1 MSDVPHENENENIP
15 APSLDTESRPRTAT
29 LHRSRSAKVF
39 GGVAGGIGERFDV
52 DPNIVRVVFVVLA
65 LVYGLGIAIYLA
77 LWALLPRTPLDG
89 DDELEADPVTGK
101 RRSRW
106 IGYAVVLGVIVLF
119 VIFLTNLQGR
129 HHVFGQG
136 FGKGAAVLWL
146 VFLAILAV
154 IALRTSTK
162 GSTLGRLVAIGFFSV
177 ITFLILSI
185 GAFLILLQVLGVPIE
200 GGSGV
205 KAWAP
210 TSIAQI
216 QRNYH
221 GAYGASTIDLES
233 VPFTTGTWRINATQG
248 VGNLTVDVPS
258 DAVVSIL
265 SHVGIGNVDEYTWK
279 GTPHDMYVEPFTT
292 DGSTPAKDAPHLVL
306 NLQVGIGQ
314 INVVRG
320 VGDTPPT
327 PKAPKTPKTPKTPTT
342 PTPPAVP

>member
-1 MSDVPHENENENIP
+1 MSDFPAENEHEHESEN
-15 APSLDTESRPRTAT
+15 ATESEAEAKPRSTT
-29 LHRSRSAKVF
+29 LHRSRTTKIF

-52 DPNIVRVVFVVLA
+52 DANIVRVVFVVLA

-77 LWALLPRTPLDG
+77 LWALLPRTPADG
-89 DDELEADPVTGK
+89 DEVTVEDVSTGK
-101 RRSRW
+101 RHNRW
-106 IGYAVVLGVIVLF
+106 LSYAVVLGVAALF

-129 HHVFGQG
+129 HHVIGQG

-154 IALRTSTK
+154 IALRSSSK
-162 GSTLGRLVAIGFFSV
+162 GFTFGRFLAVGFFSV
-177 ITFLILSI
+177 VTFFILSI
-185 GAFLILLQVLGVPIE
+185 GLFLIVLQVLGVPVE

-205 KAWAP
+205 KSWSP
-210 TSIAQI
+210 TSVAQL

-221 GAYGASTIDLES
+221 GAYGASTIDLEA
-233 VPFTTGTWRINATQG
+233 VPFTVGTWSINATQG

-258 DAVVSIL
+258 DAVVSIR
-265 SHVGIGNVDEYTWK
+265 SHVGIGNVNTYTWR
-279 GTPHDMYVEPFTT
+279 GTLQDMFVAPFTT
-292 DGSTPAKDAPHLVL
+292 DGSIPAKDAPHLEL

-327 PKAPKTPKTPKTPTT
+327 PKAPKTPKTPTT

>member
-1 MSDVPHENENENIP
+1 MSDFPPQYENQNQDP
-15 APSLDTESRPRTAT
+15 ADTESEAKPRPTT
-29 LHRSRSAKVF
+29 LHRSRTTKVF

-52 DPNIVRVVFVVLA
+52 DANIVRVVFVVLA

-77 LWALLPRTPLDG
+77 LWALLPRTPADG
-89 DDELEADPVTGK
+89 DEVTEEAVATGK
-101 RRSRW
+101 RHNRW
-106 IGYAVVLGVIVLF
+106 LSYAVVLGVAVLF
-119 VIFLTNLQGR
+119 VIFLTNLQGH
-129 HHVFGQG
+129 HHVIGAG

-154 IALRTSTK
+154 IALRSSAK
-162 GSTLGRLVAIGFFSV
+162 GFTFGRFLAVGFFSLV
-177 ITFLILSI
+177 TFFILTI
-185 GAFLILLQVLGVPIE
+185 GAFLIVLQVLGVPIE

-205 KAWAP
+205 KSWAP

-221 GAYGASTIDLES
+221 GAYGASTIDLDA

-258 DAVVSIL
+258 DAVVSIR
-265 SHVGIGNVDEYTWK
+265 SHVGIGNVDEYAWK
-279 GTPHDMYVEPFTT
+279 GTPQDMYVEPFTVV
-292 DGSTPAKDAPHLVL
+292 GSKPAKDAPHLDL
-306 NLQVGIGQ
+306 DLQVGIGQ

-327 PKAPKTPKTPKTPTT
+327 PKAPKTPKTPTT